1 MEISQ
6 LIAPERVAANI
17 DAKSK
22 KRALEVLSE
31 MCAKS
36 QTDLGQADI
45 FASLVGR
52 ERLGSTGVGHGVAI
66 PHGRIGELTG
76 STGAFIRLS
85 DPIDY
90 GAADG
95 QPVDMLFALL
105 VPTQCDEQHLRL
117 LALLAESF
125 SDMEFCAEL
134 RAAPTSRA
142 LHELL
147 CRGPKDRRQTA

>member
-1 MEISQ
+1 MDLAQ
-6 LIAPERVAANI
+6 LIAPERVAANV

-31 MCAKS
+31 MCAKGQEGIS
-36 QTDLGQADI
+36 QADI
-45 FASLVGR
+45 FASVVAR

-66 PHGRIGELTG
+66 PHGRIEDMTG
-76 STGAFIRLS
+76 SVGAFIRLC

-90 GAADG
+90 QAADE

-117 LALLAESF
+117 LALLAERF
-125 SDMEFCAEL
+125 SDEAFCSAL
-134 RAAPTSRA
+134 RAAPNSRT
-142 LHELL
+142 LFELL
-147 CRGPKDRRQTA
+147 CRGPENRRETA

>member
-6 LIAPERVAANI
+6 LIAPGRVAANI

-36 QTDLGQADI
+36 QDDLSQADI
-45 FASLVGR
+45 FASMVGR

-66 PHGRIGELTG
+66 PHGRIGELAG
-76 STGAFIRLS
+76 SIGAFIRLS
-85 DPIDY
+85 DPVDY

-125 SDMEFCAEL
+125 NDTDFCAEL
-134 RAAPTSRA
+134 RTSPNSRA
-142 LHELL
+142 LYDLL
-147 CRGPKDRRQTA
+147 CRGPQGRRETA